1 MREITGTGW
10 LSSDGEFFPCE
21 TFAHVPVAEALVL
34 KLNYTETG
42 IKAEDLLRSLGWISI
57 TIRSWR
63 EHGYDFIF
71 NNRIS
76 HSDIQ
81 ISMIKSFAERDDVKD
96 NISDT
101 GKFHLS
107 ILLDDK

>member
-10 LSSDGEFFPCE
+10 LSSDGEFFPCS
-21 TFAHVPVAEALVL
+21 TFAHVSTAEVL
-34 KLNYTETG
+34 TLKFGRTASG

-71 NNRIS
+71 NHRVS

-81 ISMIKSFAERDDVKD
+81 ISMIKSFTEKDDVKD

-107 ILLDDK
+107 ILLDDE